1 MIKTF
6 SDVETVDAL
15 QRAGFSELEKQFISL
30 KLEGIQFSE
39 IYKLLNLKTESK
51 WSRVRNSITRKLGQA
66 GIVHNSINPNTG
78 KYTHNS

>member
-30 KLEGIQFSE
+30 K
-39 IYKLLNLKTESK
+39 
-51 WSRVRNSITRKLGQA
+51 
-66 GIVHNSINPNTG
+66 P
-78 KYTHNS
+78 